1 MENLNALSADL
12 PIYVF
17 YGGKDIQVQPS
28 VAMLEWGAQNTP
40 NAHFYT
46 CPSMTHTLKS
56 DIPGQRLATYSDPDL
71 PLDADLVQFL
81 RAVLDTLK

>member
-1 MENLNALSADL
+1 MENLNALPSDL
-12 PIYVF
+12 PIYIF

-28 VAMLEWGAQNTP
+28 DAMLVWGAQNRP
-40 NAHFYT
+40 NSHLYT
-46 CPSMTHTLKS
+46 CASMTHTLKS

-81 RAVLDTLK
+81 SAALKTLK

>member
-1 MENLNALSADL
+1 
-12 PIYVF
+12 
-17 YGGKDIQVQPS
+17 
-28 VAMLEWGAQNTP
+28 MLEWGAQNKP

-71 PLDADLVQFL
+71 PLDADLV
-81 RAVLDTLK
+81 AHLKMALKDLH

>member
-1 MENLNALSADL
+1 MENLIALPAEL
-12 PIYVF
+12 PVYIF

-28 VAMLEWGAQNTP
+28 EAMRTWGAQNGP
-40 NAHFYT
+40 NAHLYH

-71 PLDADLVQFL
+71 PLDADLVQLL
-81 RAVLDTLK
+81 RAALETLK